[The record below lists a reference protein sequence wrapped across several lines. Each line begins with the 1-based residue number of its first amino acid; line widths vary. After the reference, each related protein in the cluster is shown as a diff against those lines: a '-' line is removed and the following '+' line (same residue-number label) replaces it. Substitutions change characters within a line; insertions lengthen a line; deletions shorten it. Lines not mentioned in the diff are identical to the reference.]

1 MSFRSMVIL
10 AAAGAWLL
18 VPALAAGQ
26 SDDVKVQQAL
36 DKPVEYTVEDAPI
49 EEVFTGL
56 AKTAGVGIEV
66 HEDTLAMLPYG
77 SQTRM
82 KVTLK
87 NIQLRKALDTVLSK
101 HALQWKVQ
109 GGQIVILPSDALYR
123 SVRRVSFDELKVL
136 GVIHS
141 VQLYPKSKKGE
152 VIEQLRKSTDNED
165 LKLRFKVR
173 NVQPEDF
180 RKTQD
185 AAMKRAEEALPGSGQ
200 AWLNMLCLGQEWT
213 WYVEGDTIVVTD
225 RKSQLERQLQQQ
237 VTLQYKKAN
246 LRDVLFDLADQG
258 HFRLTLSP
266 GVLTYLPASVQ
277 DSTNLVMK
285 DVTIAQALEAISGA
299 TGLEF
304 QRTNSGVRVEP
315 SETLKQSSDGST
327 ARRERPSFF
336 VQLKVDLDEN
346 SQMMVFIRDSEL
358 PDEVVE
364 LIEAEKEKFVTSMLD
379 KAKAR
384 SAETDGSSGD

>member
-1 MSFRSMVIL
+1 MVVL
-10 AAAGAWLL
+10 AAVGTLFL
-18 VPALAAGQ
+18 VPAVAAGQ

-36 DKPVEYTVEDAPI
+36 DKPVEYAVEDAPI
-49 EEVFTGL
+49 REIFAGL
-56 AKTAGVGIEV
+56 AKTAGVAIEV

-101 HALQWKVQ
+101 HALHWKVRE
-109 GGQIVILPSDALYR
+109 GKIVILPSEALYR

-136 GVIHS
+136 GVVHS
-141 VQLYPKSKKGE
+141 ARLFPKSKKGE
-152 VIEQLRKSTDNED
+152 VIEQLRKATDNEE

-180 RKTQD
+180 RKTQE

-200 AWLNMLCLGQEWT
+200 AWLNMLCLGQDWT
-213 WYVEGDTIVVTD
+213 WYVEGDTIVVID

-246 LRDVLFDLADQG
+246 LRDVLFDLAGRGQ
-258 HFRLTLSP
+258 FRLTLSP

-304 QRTNSGVRVEP
+304 QRTSSGVRVEP
-315 SETLKQSSDGST
+315 SETLKQASDGANT
-327 ARRERPSFF
+327 RRERPSFF
-336 VQLKVDLDEN
+336 VQLKVDLDED
-346 SQMMVFIRDSEL
+346 STMMVFIRDSEL
-358 PDEVVE
+358 PEEVVK
-364 LIEAEKEKFVTSMLD
+364 LIEAEKEQFVQSMLD

-384 SAETDGSSGD
+384 SAETDGSSED